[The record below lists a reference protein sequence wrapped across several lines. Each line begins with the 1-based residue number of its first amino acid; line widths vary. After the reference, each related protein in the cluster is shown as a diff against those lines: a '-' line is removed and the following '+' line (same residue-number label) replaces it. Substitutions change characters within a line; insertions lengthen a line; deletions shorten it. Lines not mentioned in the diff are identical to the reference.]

1 MVDNISITEGS
12 GTTIATDEIGGV
24 HFQKIVV
31 ANTAGTVV
39 DPIGPSTIFRSIDID
54 ETEEEVKATAGTLYW
69 LHAMNL
75 TASKRYLK
83 FYNATA
89 ASVTVGTTTPV
100 MTFVIPTMGDTNG
113 AGFVLNF
120 GAGGISFSTAITV
133 ACTTGLADSDTGAPG
148 ANDVIIN
155 LGYV

>member
-1 MVDNISITEGS
+1 MADNITVTQGT
-12 GTTIATDEIGGV
+12 GTTIATDEIAGV

-31 ANTAGTVV
+31 ANTSGTVV

-54 ETEEEVKATAGTLYW
+54 ESEEEVKATAGTLYW
-69 LHAMNL
+69 LHAMNQ

-89 ASVTVGTTTPV
+89 ANVTVGSTTPV

-113 AGFVLNF
+113 AGFVMEF
-120 GAGGISFSTAITV
+120 GAGGVSFSTAITV
-133 ACTTGLADSDTGAPG
+133 ACTTGLADNDSGAPG